1 MKRCPTP
8 ILHHERSHPLHEIGL
23 NAGQDHLLMALEP
36 DGDPVLVSHL
46 ADKVGVRASTVS
58 KMLDRLEHRGLVK
71 RGNDERDRRHTMVT
85 LTSKGQAARNDVQD
99 LWEEVEA
106 YIFTNHSEDADSFR
120 QNAARLDTLL
130 TERLRRLR

>member
-1 MKRCPTP
+1 
-8 ILHHERSHPLHEIGL
+8 
-23 NAGQDHLLMALEP
+23 
-36 DGDPVLVSHL
+36 
-46 ADKVGVRASTVS
+46 
-58 KMLDRLEHRGLVK
+58 
-71 RGNDERDRRHTMVT
+71 MVT